1 MEDRGRCINSSPA
14 DEQDMREKVESM
26 IIFKGGFGQLGATIY
41 LFGEKQKR
49 SRSLGENFHK
59 ILF

>member
-1 MEDRGRCINSSPA
+1 MEDRGRCINRSPA
-14 DEQDMREKVESM
+14 DEQDMKEKVESM
-26 IIFKGGFGQLGATIY
+26 MIFKGGFGQLGGTIY

-49 SRSLGENFHK
+49 SQSLGGNCHK